1 MKKSVQF
8 LEISSQKETDKFKL
22 GKTGRDY
29 RRKRRDGKK
38 DINFNLMLEATAH
51 SLPFSCPR
59 VTNQGIPLP
68 LKSLRI
74 IGSDAGVHSRCSA
87 HTLVHLYVIIGL
99 NALHTHA

>member
-1 MKKSVQF
+1 MK
-8 LEISSQKETDKFKL
+8 KFKL

-51 SLPFSCPR
+51 SLCLPLSWPG
-59 VTNQGIPLP
+59 VTNQGIPLL

-74 IGSDAGVHSRCSA
+74 IGSDAGVHSRCST